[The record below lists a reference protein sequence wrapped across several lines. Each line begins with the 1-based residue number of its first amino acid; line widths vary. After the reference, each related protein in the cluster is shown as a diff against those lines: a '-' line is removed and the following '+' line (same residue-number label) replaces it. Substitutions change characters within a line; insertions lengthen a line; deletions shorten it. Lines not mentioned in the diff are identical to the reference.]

1 MANTRPRSVVIST
14 NTGKIFR
21 SRIIGNMRA
30 PAVVCA
36 LQVSAGRNRRTSQY
50 FNRRKNPSP
59 GTVLQAQVPEQ
70 KRKIK
75 LDKEKPVIED
85 LTDRKPVRP
94 AESIESRADIRDRSL
109 VKTAAF
115 TTGQMK
121 TNRLSAFSLKRPQRQ
136 SLPLYCVFA

>member
-1 MANTRPRSVVIST
+1 MLYKYPLDGTAELLNIS
-14 NTGKIFR
+14 
-21 SRIIGNMRA
+21 IGE
-30 PAVVCA
+30 
-36 LQVSAGRNRRTSQY
+36 
-50 FNRRKNPSP
+50 KNPSP

-121 TNRLSAFSLKRPQRQ
+121 TNRLSAFSLKKTATTISTIILCIR
-136 SLPLYCVFA
+136 LN